1 MYIAACTYMYAM
13 LVRLHVEHPIQD
25 LEDVRS
31 TMAALDEVRA
41 VEIEM
46 DMELGPIE
54 ECYSFLQRCGVAV
67 PREEM
72 ERVDSLRYT
81 FKNLQAQSV
90 SSSDTVLCMCV
101 SGLLGGGGVH
111 KEFPE
116 EYEVSRTCT
125 CSLHLITSSTSPPP
139 SPPEHSAVSPGI
151 PPAPVQDQS
160 TGVCGGLQA

>member
-1 MYIAACTYMYAM
+1 MYIGACTYMYAM

-90 SSSDTVLCMCV
+90 SSSDTV
-101 SGLLGGGGVH
+101 
-111 KEFPE
+111 
-116 EYEVSRTCT
+116 
-125 CSLHLITSSTSPPP
+125 ST
-139 SPPEHSAVSPGI
+139 ENV
-151 PPAPVQDQS
+151 
-160 TGVCGGLQA
+160 

>member
-1 MYIAACTYMYAM
+1 MCAM
-13 LVRLHVEHPIQD
+13 LVTLHVQHPMASSQD

-31 TMAALDEVRA
+31 TMAGLDEVRA

-90 SSSDTVLCMCV
+90 STMFTGNVHMCV
-101 SGLLGGGGVH
+101 H
-111 KEFPE
+111 
-116 EYEVSRTCT
+116 
-125 CSLHLITSSTSPPP
+125 
-139 SPPEHSAVSPGI
+139 
-151 PPAPVQDQS
+151 
-160 TGVCGGLQA
+160 VCEWIHMTA